1 MLESGD
7 PKGWGLEAMEDTWSK
22 SQGGGESPKPEF
34 PGSQEKEME
43 ETTEF

>member
-1 MLESGD
+1 MLESGE

-22 SQGGGESPKPEF
+22 SQGGEGPKPEF
-34 PGSQEKEME
+34 PGSQEKGME